1 MCALG
6 GRQEDRASREEA
18 RGFSA
23 YGAAGV
29 SPGAPCPR
37 KEGVSRL
44 VVKAGRVTTGAWELE
59 GRGGKGE
66 QRVNGS
72 SLGGEK
78 DNLLDA
84 NEDIISGTLSAH

>member
-23 YGAAGV
+23 YGAANV

-37 KEGVSRL
+37 KEGVSLL
-44 VVKAGRVTTGAWELE
+44 VGRAGRVTTGAWELE
-59 GRGGKGE
+59 GRGEGE
-66 QRVNGS
+66 QGVNGS

-78 DNLLDA
+78 DKLLDA
-84 NEDIISGTLSAH
+84 NEDTISGTLSAH